1 MTRTLVIALGALV
14 FAGGVFL
21 FLGNVIGFF
30 RTFPLAGYLTIV
42 AGGAIYKAGSKMGNP

>member
-1 MTRTLVIALGALV
+1 MKTPVIVLGALV

-30 RTFPLAGYLTIV
+30 PTFPLAGYLTIL
-42 AGGAIYKAGSKMGNP
+42 AGGAIYRAGSKMGNP